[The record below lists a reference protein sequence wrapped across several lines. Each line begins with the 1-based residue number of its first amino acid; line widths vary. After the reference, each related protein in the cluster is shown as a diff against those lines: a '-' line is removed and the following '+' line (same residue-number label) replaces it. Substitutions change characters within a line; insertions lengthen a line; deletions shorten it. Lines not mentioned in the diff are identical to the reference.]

1 MKRILLTGIALFVA
15 ATISNATQPLGLP
28 LDISGITAVA
38 IGGEA
43 SSLDITTAP
52 DRPYLA
58 TLIRRRSG
66 WFARWNSIWSYDDCS
81 SSSRMWIE
89 GTLLHIDVGLPTWFG
104 VSDCSYDINL
114 NVKKDAAV
122 AIHQQALSARL
133 TGQFSAV
140 TIESKAAD
148 VVLSGYA
155 ETISVNSDALRLG
168 IVLDSPGTAQA
179 VTVNARMLE
188 ADLDFSAAPQLA
200 YAVTAK
206 ASFVDTS
213 RLSTP
218 GAPVRLTIAGELVHA
233 TIR

>member
-1 MKRILLTGIALFVA
+1 MKRILLTGIALFA
-15 ATISNATQPLGLP
+15 ASTVVNATQPQGLP
-28 LDISGITAVA
+28 LDISVITAVA

-43 SSLDITTAP
+43 SSIDITTAP
-52 DRPYLA
+52 NRPYLA

-89 GTLLHIDVGLPTWFG
+89 GTLLHIDVGSSSWFG

-122 AIHQQALSARL
+122 AIHEQALSARL

-148 VVLSGYA
+148 VALSGHA

-188 ADLDFSAAPQLA
+188 ADLDFSAAPHLA

-218 GAPVRLTIAGELVHA
+218 GAPVSLTIAGELVHA

>member
-15 ATISNATQPLGLP
+15 ATISNATQPPSLP

-89 GTLLHIDVGLPTWFG
+89 GTLLHIDVGSSTWFG

-114 NVKKDAAV
+114 NVKKDAAI

-148 VVLSGYA
+148 VALSGHA

-179 VTVNARMLE
+179 VTVKARMLE
-188 ADLDFSAAPQLA
+188 ADLDFSAVPELA